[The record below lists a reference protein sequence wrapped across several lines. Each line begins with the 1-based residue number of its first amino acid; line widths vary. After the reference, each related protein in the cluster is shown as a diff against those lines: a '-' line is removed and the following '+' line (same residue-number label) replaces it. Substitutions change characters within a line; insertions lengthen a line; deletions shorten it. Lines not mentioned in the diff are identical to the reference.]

1 MKLLIVSQY
10 FWPES
15 FRVNDM
21 AAGLHELG
29 HEVTVLTSMPNYPQ
43 GGLFPGYGWFTPA
56 AENHEGIRIVR
67 VPQITRGRSKGL
79 RLAANYLSFALAA
92 CILGPLR
99 CRGGYDA
106 VLIYEPSPVTVGLPG
121 LLMARLNRAPA
132 LLWIQDLWP
141 DTLEAMGFSPRSP
154 VYRLAA
160 LLSGF
165 IHRRCDRLLV
175 QSPGFAPRLQ
185 ARGIPA
191 SRIVWLPNWAES
203 FYRPVA
209 PDNRRDNPLAGIP
222 GFKIL
227 FAGNIGSAQSFE
239 TIVDAAQ
246 RLRDVP
252 DLHWV
257 IIGDGLMRD
266 QVATDIA
273 RLGLADR
280 FHLLGQK
287 PSQDMPACF
296 AQADALLVT
305 LRADPV
311 FSLTIPSKVQSYL
324 ACARPVVASIDG
336 EGATTIRES
345 GAGPV
350 CDAEN
355 GSALAEAVMS
365 VYHLSPA
372 QRAACGERGRQYYE
386 QHFERG
392 LLLGRLDDW
401 INELGNR
408 HQDAH
413 THHRR

>member
-1 MKLLIVSQY
+1 MKLLIVTQY

-21 AAGLHELG
+21 TSGLREMG
-29 HEVTVLTSMPNYPQ
+29 HEITVLTGMPNYP
-43 GGLFPGYGWFTPA
+43 GGRLFPGYGWFKPG
-56 AENHEGIRIVR
+56 AEEHHGVRIIR
-67 VPQITRGRSKGL
+67 VPQVTRGRSSGL

-99 CRGGYDA
+99 CRDRFDV

-121 LLMARLNRAPA
+121 LLMARLNKAPA

-141 DTLEAMGFSPRSP
+141 DTLEAMGFGPRSL
-154 VYRLAA
+154 VYHLAA

-175 QSPGFAPRLQ
+175 QSPGFGPRLQ

-191 SRIVWLPNWAES
+191 SRISWLPNWAES

-209 PDNRRDNPLAGIP
+209 PDSCVDNPLAGIP
-222 GFKIL
+222 GFRVL

-239 TIVDAAQ
+239 TIIDAAQ
-246 RLRDVP
+246 RLREVP

-257 IIGDGLMRD
+257 ILGDGLMRD
-266 QVATDIA
+266 RVAAETR

-280 FHLLGQK
+280 FHLLGQR
-287 PSQDMPACF
+287 PAEEMPACF
-296 AQADALLVT
+296 AHADILLVT

-311 FSLTIPSKVQSYL
+311 FSLTIPSKIQSYL
-324 ACARPVVASIDG
+324 ACARPMVASLDG
-336 EGATTIRES
+336 EGAAVVRES

-350 CDAEN
+350 CNAEN

-365 VYHLSPA
+365 VYRLSPE
-372 QRAACGERGRQYYE
+372 QRMACGEKGRQYYE
-386 QHFERG
+386 QHFERS
-392 LLLGRLDDW
+392 LLLGRLNDW
-401 INELGNR
+401 INELGNKR
-408 HQDAH
+408 QDAH
-413 THHRR
+413 TDHRR